1 MELHPLTP
9 ARFDD
14 LAALFDTTAVTRNC
28 HCTWFL
34 LREPRLTEVWQ
45 AGQSRECFES
55 FAGSAPAPTG
65 VLAYAPDGSPIGWC
79 AVGDHSWYPRLA
91 VARAWRGASGWA
103 VTCFYIRRQA
113 RHAGL
118 SGSLLSAA
126 VELARS
132 HGATSVFGAPRAD
145 GMRTSGGDGYVGFE
159 STFRACG
166 FTRAADPDGKRVLM
180 RRDLTPAAAGEPTA
194 GSCTG

>member
-34 LREPRLTEVWQ
+34 LREPALTEVWE
-45 AGQSRECFES
+45 AGGSRECFEE
-55 FAGSAPAPTG
+55 FASSAAAPTG
-65 VLAYAPDGSPIGWC
+65 VLAYADDGGPAGWC
-79 AVGDHSWYPRLA
+79 AVGAYSWYPRLA
-91 VARAWRGASGWA
+91 VARAWRGADPSAWA

-118 SGSLLSAA
+118 SRALLSAA
-126 VELARS
+126 VDLAAA
-132 HGATSVFGAPRAD
+132 HGAAAVEGAPRAD
-145 GMRTSGGDGYVGFE
+145 GMKTTGGDGYVGFE
-159 STFRACG
+159 STFRSCG
-166 FTRAADPDGKRVLM
+166 FTRAAPVEGKRVLM
-180 RRDLTPAAAGEPTA
+180 RRERLR
-194 GSCTG
+194 

>member
-1 MELHPLTP
+1 MEMQPLTP

-34 LREPRLTEVWQ
+34 LREPSLSEVWK
-45 AGQSRECFES
+45 AGRSRECFEG

-65 VLAYAPDGSPIGWC
+65 VLAYADGGEPVGWC
-79 AVGDHSWYPRLA
+79 AIGAHSWYPRLA
-91 VARAWRGASGWA
+91 VARAWRGADSSAWA

-113 RHAGL
+113 RHSGL

-126 VELARS
+126 VTLAAA
-132 HGATSVFGAPRAD
+132 HGATAVFGAPRAD
-145 GMRTSGGDGYVGFE
+145 GVKTSGGDGYVGFE

-166 FTRAADPDGKRVLM
+166 FTRAAPVDGKRVLM
-180 RRDLTPAAAGEPTA
+180 HRAVTRNDGERH
-194 GSCTG
+194 